1 MTVLFD
7 GMVMADYHQ
16 FYLADTSRAEDLP
29 SGWTDEDLSVR
40 LLAGDGAIVV
50 MTDRNMD
57 VALVVELREQMPAID
72 VEKADHVVI
81 GQLHTAGEIVIA
93 GLMDYLPQAARARVP
108 KGALGAMIV
117 STGLRTLSEDGLDGD
132 DRYTVYLWPG
142 SADGITVLRQW
153 QGD

>member
-29 SGWTDEDLSVR
+29 SSWTDEDLSVR

-50 MTDRNMD
+50 MTARNMD
-57 VALVVELREQMPAID
+57 VALVVELREHMPEVD
-72 VEKADHVVI
+72 VENADHVVI
-81 GQLHTAGEIVIA
+81 ARLHTAGEIVIA
-93 GLMDYLPQAARARVP
+93 GLTDYLPEAARVRVP

-117 STGLRTLSEDGLDGD
+117 STGLRTLSEHGLDGE